1 LSVVRVFLPPLRER
15 IEDLAVLIK
24 HFLADAPYNK
34 KPDGSQKVT
43 GVSRAAMDLLTAY
56 KWPGNVRELVNTIER
71 AVSFAEGELIEPR
84 DLPETVRG
92 EEAAPRRPGGSS
104 GPIPLGGADVDAT
117 FKDAKERWVSS
128 FERDYILTLLK
139 KNKGNISHAA
149 READI
154 DRKYFRKLMKKYGIE
169 GGGDTEAD
177 DEDADTVV

>member
-1 LSVVRVFLPPLRER
+1 MNHS
-15 IEDLAVLIK
+15 LAE
-24 HFLADAPYNK
+24 APYNRK
-34 KPDGSQKVT
+34 TVGSQKVS
-43 GVSRAAMDLLTAY
+43 GVSRAAMDLLTTY
-56 KWPGNVRELVNTIER
+56 KWPGNVRELVNTVER

-92 EEAAPRRPGGSS
+92 EEAAPSRRGGSS
-104 GPIPLGGADVDAT
+104 GPINVGAADVDAT
-117 FKDAKERWVSS
+117 FKDAKERWVST

-169 GGGDTEAD
+169 GGGDTDAD